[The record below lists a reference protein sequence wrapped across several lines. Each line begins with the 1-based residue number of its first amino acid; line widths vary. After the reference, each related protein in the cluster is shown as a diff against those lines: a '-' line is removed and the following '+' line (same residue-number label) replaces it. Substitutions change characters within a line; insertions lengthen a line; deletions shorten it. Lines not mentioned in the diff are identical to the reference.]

1 MTHIPTLSR
10 RLLGAALAPTLL
22 VLAFCCAAPLAR
34 AADRALVVGVEKYGD
49 SRVPETPGCV
59 QDAVRTA
66 EFLASRYGFAA
77 SSIKVLTNE
86 QATAA
91 NVVLEFRRWLVEG
104 SQPGDRVFFLYA
116 GHGSQL
122 RDDNGDEADGF
133 DETIAPYDVNPETG
147 TGQVRDDLFDEL
159 IAQLSGR
166 RAVLVFDSCHSGT
179 ISREIPKLRAFPRG
193 GGARYLPRPD
203 QFRSLAQPAPG
214 TREVGGASAYSVA
227 PAPQSRDLKRVGG
240 FLDSSKVKTLSG
252 VVVIS
257 AAAPTQRA
265 YPVEVGAELR
275 GALSYVFAETQ
286 QADSPTLRGLKSRVG
301 ARINALHAS
310 GKLDGDQQPQFDV
323 ISTVALDDQP
333 LFADAESAPAIALTN
348 PLSQMRVN
356 LSTGEGKTTYRDGE
370 KVTYQ
375 VTTDTGGYLYLL
387 VFSRGAVATC
397 LFPNDRDRDNQ
408 LTPGSHTIPRASTY
422 EFPVGAPFGRDVFV
436 ALVTKERIN
445 IGDKVEY
452 TWEEVF
458 QRLNLRG
465 LQEAV
470 GNAAS
475 ARAVRVNRT
484 GTGLDPQSWQGATV
498 VVESKP

>member
-1 MTHIPTLSR
+1 MTLSLPSAR
-10 RLLGAALAPTLL
+10 RCVTLL
-22 VLAFCCAAPLAR
+22 LLLSGLCAAADRAR

-49 SRVPETPGCV
+49 ARVPETPGCV
-59 QDAVRTA
+59 QDALRTA
-66 EFLASRYGFAA
+66 EFLQSKYGFPAA
-77 SSIKVLTNE
+77 GIKVLTNE

-91 NVVLEFRRWLVEG
+91 NVEREFRQWLVEG
-104 SQPGDRVFFLYA
+104 TQPGDRVFFLYA

-122 RDDNGDEADGF
+122 PDDNGDEADGL

-147 TGQVRDDLFDEL
+147 AGEIRDDLFDEL

-179 ISREIPKLRAFPRG
+179 ISREIPKLHAFPRG

-203 QFRSLAQPAPG
+203 QFKELSRPAPG
-214 TREVGGASAYSVA
+214 TREVGAAAYSVA

-257 AAAPTQRA
+257 AAAATQRA
-265 YPVEVGAELR
+265 YPVEVGSELR

-286 QADSPTLRGLKSRVG
+286 QGDAPTLRELKGRIA
-301 ARINALHAS
+301 ARINALHAA

-333 LFADAESAPAIALTN
+333 LFATSEAAPAIALTN
-348 PLSQMRVN
+348 PLSQMRVG
-356 LSTGEGKTTYRDGE
+356 LATGEGKTIYHEGE
-370 KVTYQ
+370 KVTYR
-375 VTTDTGGYLYLL
+375 VTTDTSGYLYLL
-387 VFSRGAVATC
+387 VFSRDNVATC
-397 LFPNDRDRDNQ
+397 IFPNDNDRDNQ
-408 LTPGSHTIPRASTY
+408 IAPGSHTIPRATTY
-422 EFPVGAPFGRDVFV
+422 EFPVGAPYGRDVFV
-436 ALVTKERIN
+436 ALVAKERIN
-445 IGDKVEY
+445 LGDKVEY
-452 TWEEVF
+452 TWGEVF

-475 ARAVRVNRT
+475 TRAVRVGRR
-484 GTGLDPQSWQGATV
+484 GAGLDPQSWQGATV

>member
-1 MTHIPTLSR
+1 M
-10 RLLGAALAPTLL
+10 
-22 VLAFCCAAPLAR
+22 
-34 AADRALVVGVEKYGD
+34 GVEKYGD
-49 SRVPETPGCV
+49 VRVPETPGCV
-59 QDAVRTA
+59 QDALRTA
-66 EFLASRYGFAA
+66 EFLQTKYGFPA
-77 SSIKVLTNE
+77 SGVKVLTNE

-91 NVVLEFRRWLVEG
+91 NVEREFRQWLVEG
-104 SQPGDRVFFLYA
+104 TQPGDRVFFLYA

-122 RDDNGDEADGF
+122 PDDNGDEADGL

-147 TGQVRDDLFDEL
+147 AGEIRDDLFDEL
-159 IAQLSGR
+159 IAELSGR

-203 QFRSLAQPAPG
+203 QFKELAKPLPG
-214 TREVGGASAYSVA
+214 MREVGGGAAAYSVG
-227 PAPQSRDLKRVGG
+227 PAPRSRDLKRVGG
-240 FLDSSKVKTLSG
+240 FLDSSKVKSLSG

-265 YPVEVGAELR
+265 YPVEVGSELR

-286 QADSPTLRGLKSRVG
+286 QADAPTLRDLKGRIA
-301 ARINALHAS
+301 ARINALHAA
-310 GKLDGDQQPQFDV
+310 GRLDGDQQPQFDV

-333 LFADAESAPAIALTN
+333 LFATSEAAPAIALTN
-348 PLSQMRVN
+348 PLSRMRVS
-356 LSTGEGKTTYRDGE
+356 LSTGEGRTTYSDGE
-370 KVTYQ
+370 KVTYR

-387 VFSRGAVATC
+387 VFSPDNVATC
-397 LFPNDRDRDNQ
+397 IFPNDRDRDNQ
-408 LTPGSHTIPRASTY
+408 IAPGSLTVPRASTY
-422 EFPVGAPFGRDVFV
+422 EFPVGPPYGRDVFV

-445 IGDKVEY
+445 LGDKVEY
-452 TWEEVF
+452 AWDEVF

-475 ARAVRVNRT
+475 ARGMRIGRGA
-484 GTGLDPQSWQGATV
+484 GLDPRSWQGATV